1 MVYFLTYLYG
11 VRDAENYIEGNRQ
24 EDRKMSEIPYKIYL
38 EENEMPD
45 SWYNVRADMKEKPAP
60 LLNPGTGQPLNAQE
74 LGAVFCDELVAQ
86 ELDNDTAYIEIP
98 QEIKDF
104 YKMYRP
110 SPLVRAYCLEKKLG
124 TPAKIYYKFE
134 GNNTSGSHKLNS
146 AIAQAYYAKKQGLK
160 GVTTETGAGQWGTA
174 LSMACAYLDLDCKVY
189 MVKVSYEQK
198 PFRRE
203 VMRTYGATVTPSPS
217 ETTEV
222 GKKILAE
229 HPGTTGSLGCA
240 ISEAVEVA
248 GRDPG
253 YRYVLGSVL
262 NQVLLHQSVIGL
274 ETKAAL
280 DKYGIKPDIII
291 GCAGGGS
298 NLGGLISPFMGE
310 KLRGEADYRIIAVE
324 PASCPS
330 FTRGTF
336 AYDFC
341 DTGMICPLAKM
352 YTLGSSFI
360 PSANHAGG
368 LRFHGMSPTLSQLYH
383 DGYME
388 AVSVEQTSV
397 FEAAEQFAR
406 VEGILPAPESSH
418 AIRAAIDE
426 ALKCKETGE
435 EKTIVFGLTGTGYFD
450 MVAYEKYNNGEM
462 SDTIPTDEDI
472 AASIAKLPKV

>member
-1 MVYFLTYLYG
+1 MKT
-11 VRDAENYIEGNRQ
+11 E
-24 EDRKMSEIPYKIYL
+24 KIPYKIYL
-38 EENEMPD
+38 EESEMPK
-45 SWYNVRADMKEKPAP
+45 SWYNMRADMKKKPAP
-60 LLNPGTGQPLNAQE
+60 LLNPATKEPMKAEE

-86 ELDNDTAYIEIP
+86 ELDDKTPYIEIP
-98 QEIKDF
+98 EEIRNF

-110 SPLVRAYCLEKKLG
+110 SPLVRAYCLEEKLG

-174 LSMACAYLDLDCKVY
+174 LSMACSYFGLDCKVF
-189 MVKVSYEQK
+189 MVKCSYEQK

-203 VMRTYGATVTPSPS
+203 VMRTYGASVTPSPS
-217 ETTEV
+217 ETTNV
-222 GKKILAE
+222 GRKILAE

-248 GRDPG
+248 VGSDG

-280 DKYGIKPDIII
+280 DKYSIKPDIII

-330 FTRGTF
+330 LTRGVY

-341 DTGMICPLAKM
+341 DTGMVCPLAKM
-352 YTLGSSFI
+352 YTLGSDFI

-368 LRFHGMSPTLSQLYH
+368 LRYHGMSSTLSELY
-383 DGYME
+383 DQGLME
-388 AVSVEQTSV
+388 ATSVKQTDV
-397 FEAAEQFAR
+397 FEAAEYFAR

-418 AIRAAIDE
+418 AIRVAIDE

-450 MVAYEKYNNGEM
+450 MVAYEKFHDGEM
-462 SDTIPTDEDI
+462 SDTIPTDEEL
-472 AASIAKLPKV
+472 AAARAKLPKID

>member
-1 MVYFLTYLYG
+1 
-11 VRDAENYIEGNRQ
+11 
-24 EDRKMSEIPYKIYL
+24 MSNPDNIPYKIYL
-38 EENEMPD
+38 DESEIP
-45 SWYNVRADMKEKPAP
+45 STWYNVRADMKDKPAP
-60 LLNPGTGQPLNAQE
+60 LLNPGTLEPMTADGLKP
-74 LGAVFCDELVAQ
+74 VFCDDLIAQ
-86 ELDNDTAYIEIP
+86 ELDNDTRDYPIP
-98 QEIKDF
+98 QEIHDF

-110 SPLVRAYCLEKKLG
+110 SPLTHATFLEKALD
-124 TPAKIYYKFE
+124 TPAHIFYKFE

-174 LSMACAYLDLDCKVY
+174 LSMACAFFNLDCKVY

-203 VMRTYGATVTPSPS
+203 VMRTYGASVTPSPS
-217 ETTEV
+217 MDTEI
-222 GKKILAE
+222 GRKINAE
-229 HPGTTGSLGCA
+229 FPGTTGSLGCA

-248 GRDPG
+248 THTEG

-274 ETKAAL
+274 ETQKACK
-280 DKYGIKPDIII
+280 KYGIKPDIII

-298 NLGGLISPFMGE
+298 NLGGLIAPFMGE
-310 KLRGEADYRIIAVE
+310 KLRGEADYRFIAVE

-330 FTRGTF
+330 LTRGRF

-341 DTGMICPLAKM
+341 DTGAVCPMAKM
-352 YTLGSSFI
+352 YTLGHDFI

-368 LRFHGMSPTLSQLYH
+368 LRYHGMSPILSKLYD

-388 AVSVEQTSV
+388 ARSVEQTSV
-397 FEAAEQFAR
+397 FAAAEQFAR
-406 VEGILPAPESSH
+406 TEGILPAPESSH
-418 AIRAAIDE
+418 AIRVAIDE

-450 MVAYEKYNNGEM
+450 MTAYEAYNDGKM
-462 SDTIPTDEDI
+462 TDYIPTDADLEKGF
-472 AASIAKLPKV
+472 ASIPKVDK

>member
-1 MVYFLTYLYG
+1 M
-11 VRDAENYIEGNRQ
+11 ENTN
-24 EDRKMSEIPYKIYL
+24 IPYKIYL
-38 EENEMPD
+38 DESEIPTQ
-45 SWYNVRADMKEKPAP
+45 WYNVRADMKNKPAP
-60 LLNPGTGQPLNAQE
+60 LLNPATLKPMTAEE
-74 LGAVFCDELVAQ
+74 LYPVFCKELVAQ
-86 ELDNDTAYIEIP
+86 ELNDTDAYIDIP
-98 QEIKDF
+98 QEIQDF

-110 SPLVRAYCLEKKLG
+110 SPLIRAYFLEKALD

-174 LSMACAYLDLDCKVY
+174 LSMACSYFGLDCKVY

-203 VMRTYGATVTPSPS
+203 VMRTYGASVTPSPS
-217 ETTEV
+217 MDTAV
-222 GKKILAE
+222 GRKILEE
-229 HPGTTGSLGCA
+229 HPGTSGSLGCA

-248 GRDPG
+248 TSTEG

-274 ETKAAL
+274 EAKKAL
-280 DKYGIKPDIII
+280 DKYNVKPDIII

-298 NLGGLISPFMGE
+298 NLGGLISPFVGE

-330 FTRGTF
+330 FTRGKF

-341 DTGMICPLAKM
+341 DTGKVCPLSKM
-352 YTLGSSFI
+352 YTLGSGFI

-368 LRFHGMSPTLSQLYH
+368 LRYHGMSSTLSQLYH
-383 DGYME
+383 DGLME
-388 AVSVEQTSV
+388 ATSVEQTSV
-397 FEAAEQFAR
+397 FAAAEQFAR

-418 AIRAAIDE
+418 AIRVAIDE

-435 EKTIVFGLTGTGYFD
+435 EKTILFGLTGTGYFD
-450 MVAYEKYNNGEM
+450 MVAYEKFNDGLM
-462 SDTIPTDEDI
+462 SDYIPTDEELQKGFDG
-472 AASIAKLPKV
+472 LPNVPEN

>member
-1 MVYFLTYLYG
+1 ME
-11 VRDAENYIEGNRQ
+11 ENIMKNE
-24 EDRKMSEIPYKIYL
+24 KIPYKIYL
-38 EENEMPD
+38 NENEMP
-45 SWYNVRADMKEKPAP
+45 SAWYNLRADMEKKPAP
-60 LLNPGTGQPLNAQE
+60 LLNPATHEPMKAEE
-74 LGAVFCDELVAQ
+74 LAGVFCEELIAQ
-86 ELDNDTAYIEIP
+86 ELDNDTPYFEIP
-98 QEIKDF
+98 EEIRNF

-110 SPLVRAYCLEKKLG
+110 SPLVRAYCLEEKLG

-174 LSMACAYLDLDCKVY
+174 LSMACSYFDLDCKVY
-189 MVKVSYEQK
+189 MVKCSYEQK

-203 VMRTYGATVTPSPS
+203 VMRTYGASVTPSPS
-217 ETTEV
+217 METEV

-240 ISEAVEVA
+240 ISEAVEKAVTS
-248 GRDPG
+248 DG

-262 NQVLLHQSVIGL
+262 NQVMLHQSVIGL
-274 ETKAAL
+274 ETKTAL

-298 NLGGLISPFMGE
+298 NLGGLIAPFMGE
-310 KLRGEADYRIIAVE
+310 KLRGEADYRFIAVE

-330 FTRGTF
+330 FTRGVY

-341 DTGMICPLAKM
+341 DTGMVCPLSKM
-352 YTLGSSFI
+352 YTLGSGFI

-368 LRFHGMSPTLSQLYH
+368 LRYHGMSSTLSELY
-383 DGYME
+383 DQGLME
-388 AVSVEQTSV
+388 AVSVKQTDV
-397 FEAAEQFAR
+397 FEAAEYFAR

-418 AIRAAIDE
+418 AIRVAIDE

-450 MVAYEKYNNGEM
+450 MVAYEKFHEGKM
-462 SDTIPTDEDI
+462 SDYIPTDEEL
-472 AASIAKLPKV
+472 ASYREKLPKVD